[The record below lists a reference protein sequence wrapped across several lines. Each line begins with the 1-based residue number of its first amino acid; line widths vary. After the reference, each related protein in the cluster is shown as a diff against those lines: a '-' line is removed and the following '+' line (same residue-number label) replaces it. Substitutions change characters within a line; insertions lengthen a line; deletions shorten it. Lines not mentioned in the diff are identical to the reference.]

1 MKRRS
6 TCYLRFQSPVALEQY
21 SQILFLFKQHRRE
34 EAEPLF
40 TILYPG
46 EQVTADAE
54 TQSVVVRL
62 NGEQT
67 AMFWENRFCYV
78 DVHPYLKNG
87 DEPAVPILE
96 LFVKPTLYQEKDL
109 EV

>member
-6 TCYLRFQSPVALEQY
+6 TCYLKFQSPIALEQY
-21 SQILFLFKQHRRE
+21 SRILFLFKQYRRE
-34 EAEPLF
+34 DAEPLF
-40 TILYPG
+40 TVAYPG

-54 TQSVVVRL
+54 RQCVIVRL

-67 AMFWENRFCYV
+67 AMFQENRACYV

-96 LFVKPTLYQEKDL
+96 LFVKPTLYQAQDL